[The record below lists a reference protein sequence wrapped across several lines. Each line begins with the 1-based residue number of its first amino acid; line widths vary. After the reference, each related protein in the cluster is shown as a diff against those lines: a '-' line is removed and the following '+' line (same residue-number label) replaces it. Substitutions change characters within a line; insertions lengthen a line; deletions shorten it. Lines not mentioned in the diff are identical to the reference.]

1 MKCYLESVASWS
13 SLSQVLG
20 MAKTNLRQVLADNVR
35 RYRSRVGISQDN
47 FAIECGVHRTYVGQV
62 ERCERNVTLATLEL
76 FADAMS
82 VTVPQL
88 LTKEGVK

>member
-1 MKCYLESVASWS
+1 MPKS
-13 SLSQVLG
+13 
-20 MAKTNLRQVLADNVR
+20 NLRQVLADNVR
-35 RYRSRVGISQDN
+35 RYRARFGISQDN

-76 FADAMS
+76 FANAMS

-88 LTKEGVK
+88 LTKDGVK

>member
-1 MKCYLESVASWS
+1 
-13 SLSQVLG
+13 
-20 MAKTNLRQVLADNVR
+20 MAKPNLRQILADNVR

-76 FADAMS
+76 FAKAMK
-82 VTVPQL
+82 TDVPKL
-88 LTKEGVK
+88 LTKDGVA

>member
-1 MKCYLESVASWS
+1 M
-13 SLSQVLG
+13 LG

>member
-1 MKCYLESVASWS
+1 
-13 SLSQVLG
+13 
-20 MAKTNLRQVLADNVR
+20 MAKLNLRQILADNVH

-76 FADAMS
+76 FAKAMK
-82 VTVPQL
+82 TDVPNL
-88 LTKEGVK
+88 LTKDGVA

>member
-1 MKCYLESVASWS
+1 
-13 SLSQVLG
+13 
-20 MAKTNLRQVLADNVR
+20 MAKLNLRQILADNVR

-76 FADAMS
+76 FAKAMK
-82 VTVPQL
+82 TDVPNL
-88 LTKEGVK
+88 LTKDGVA